1 MSKKSIYLDNAAA
14 TPMDDSVERSMQPYF
29 SDMFYNPS
37 ASYLEAKQVAHHMN
51 EARHNIA
58 MMLGVRPAEIVF
70 TAGGSEANNLAIS
83 GVMQSFP
90 DKHIVVS
97 AVEHDSVLKPAQ
109 RYNYSIAPVQIDGRI
124 QLEELR
130 KLITDNTVLVSVMYA
145 NNELGTV
152 MPLRSVAKIIEE
164 VKKDRIK
171 RNIGLP
177 IYFHTDACQAPL
189 YLDVHANRLGA
200 DLVTLNGSKMYGPKQ
215 TGMLYVKT
223 GVQVSP
229 IIRGGGQE
237 WNLRSG
243 TENVPGIIGFN
254 TALTNAVNN
263 QGKSNNELKV
273 LQNYFIEGIK
283 QISGNAVINGSIAY
297 RLPNNVHVTFPG
309 VDNERLMMELD
320 EQGIMCAVG
329 SACSASND
337 EPSHVLKAIGLSDAD
352 AQASLRF
359 SMSKHTTKAD
369 INYTLKILKKLI
381 TP

>member
-14 TPMDDSVERSMQPYF
+14 TPMDDSVQRSMQPYF

-109 RYNYSIAPVQIDGRI
+109 RYDYSIAPVQIDGRI

-200 DLVTLNGSKMYGPKQ
+200 DLVTLNGSKMYGPK
-215 TGMLYVKT
+215 GVGVLYVKHNLEIT
-223 GVQVSP
+223 P
-229 IIRGGGQE
+229 IMYGGGQQKS
-237 WNLRSG
+237 LRSG
-243 TENVPGIIGFN
+243 TLNVPGIIGL
-254 TALTNAVNN
+254 AQAVKLSFPYNSSAI
-263 QGKSNNELKV
+263 KSIRDQLQKTIQVELSA
-273 LQNYFIEGIK
+273 E
-283 QISGNAVINGSIAY
+283 VIVNVAEAE
-297 RLPNNVHVTFPG
+297 RLPNHLSLTFKNKKNVDLVGEF
-309 VDNERLMMELD
+309 NKK
-320 EQGIMCAVG
+320 GIAVSAG
-329 SACSASND
+329 SACSSSSLSD
-337 EPSHVLKAIGLSDAD
+337 SHVLNAIGITPEFIHATIRITLG
-352 AQASLRF
+352 RP
-359 SMSKHTTKAD
+359 TTKSDCERLLTA
-369 INYTLKILKKLI
+369 IKEIA
-381 TP
+381 

>member
-14 TPMDDSVERSMQPYF
+14 TPMDDSVQRSMQPYF

-37 ASYLEAKQVAHHMN
+37 ALYLKAKQVAHHMSD
-51 EARHNIA
+51 ARHNIA

-97 AVEHDSVLKPAQ
+97 AVEHDSVLKPSQ
-109 RYNYSIAPVQIDGRI
+109 RYNHSIAPVHVDGRI
-124 QLEELR
+124 QLNELR
-130 KLITDNTVLVSVMYA
+130 ELITDNTVLVSVMYA

-164 VKKDRIK
+164 VKKNRIK
-171 RNIGLP
+171 KNIELP
-177 IYFHTDACQAPL
+177 IFLHTDACQAPL

-215 TGMLYVKT
+215 TGILYVKT

-229 IIRGGGQE
+229 IIHGGGQE

-254 TALTNAVNN
+254 TALTNAVKN
-263 QGKSNNELKV
+263 QDKSNNELKV

-283 QISGNAVINGSIAY
+283 LISGNAVINGSVAY

-329 SACSASND
+329 SACSASSD

-359 SMSKHTTKAD
+359 SMSKHTTKVD
-369 INYTLKILKKLI
+369 INHTLKILKKLI
-381 TP
+381 TT